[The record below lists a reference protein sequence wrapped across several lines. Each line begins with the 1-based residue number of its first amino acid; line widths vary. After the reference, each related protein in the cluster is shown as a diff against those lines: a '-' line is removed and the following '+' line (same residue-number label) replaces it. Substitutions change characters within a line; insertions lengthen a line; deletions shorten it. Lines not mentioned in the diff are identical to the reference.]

1 MKLLYV
7 TGLSGKRIN
16 GFMRSAI
23 LATTEMDIDFT
34 MVSNMT
40 MADKE
45 GYREDCEEYGIKALH
60 IDFDRN
66 PLGKSNKKAHDELCK
81 IIVRGGYDVIHCNT
95 PTGGVLGRLCAHEA
109 NKERIKRGEKP
120 IYVIYQAHGFHFWK
134 GASKKNWLIF
144 YPVEKFLAHWT
155 DMLVTINQED
165 YQVAKQFKLH
175 NNGRVILHPGVGV
188 NVKDFQDV
196 DIDRDKKREELGVS
210 PDQVLFLNV
219 GELIDR
225 KNQKALLQAMKKLN
239 NPKAMLFIAGDGEK
253 KEKLENEIQALQL
266 EEQVKLL
273 GYRTDVKEL
282 LKAADCFVFPSYQE
296 GLPGALMEAMA
307 SGLPCIASNIRG
319 NTDALQDSG
328 FMFSPDDVDGLVE
341 LMKVM
346 FDKNSRIAEGKANE
360 ERVKCFDISKSIE
373 AYKKVYTMAEEA
385 IR

>member
-23 LATTEMDIDFT
+23 HAAKEMDIDFT

-45 GYREDCEEYGIKALH
+45 GYKEDCKEYGIKALH
-60 IDFDRN
+60 IDLDRN
-66 PLGKSNKKAHDELCK
+66 PLGRNNKKAHDELCK

-95 PTGGVLGRLCAHEA
+95 PTGGVLGRVCTHEI
-109 NKERIKRGEKP
+109 NKERIKKGEKP

-134 GASKKNWLIF
+134 GAPKKNWLVF
-144 YPVEKFLAHWT
+144 YPVEKFLARWT
-155 DMLVTINQED
+155 DMLITINQED
-165 YQVAKQFKLH
+165 YRVAQTFKLRE
-175 NNGRVILHPGVGV
+175 NGKAILHPGVGV
-188 NVKDFQDV
+188 NIKDFQEVDV
-196 DIDRDKKREELGVS
+196 DRDKKRAELGVK
-210 PDQVLFLNV
+210 PNQVVFLNV

-225 KNQKALLQAMKKLN
+225 KNHKVLLQAMKKLN
-239 NPKAMLFIAGDGEK
+239 NPQAVLLIAGDGEK
-253 KEKLENEIQALQL
+253 KEELEKDIHDLGL
-266 EEQVKLL
+266 EKSVKLL

-282 LKAADCFVFPSYQE
+282 LKAADCFLFPSYQE

-346 FDKNSRIAEGKANE
+346 FDSSSRIAEGKANE
-360 ERVKCFDISKSIE
+360 ERVKRFDISKSIE
-373 AYKKVYTMAEEA
+373 AYKTVYSIAEDA